1 YKASKMGDSAEKVHE
16 EKVEVE
22 KEHIEKE
29 EKHEKVLEE
38 KKEKHEKV
46 EEKKEK
52 HEEGEDKKKK
62 DKKEK
67 KKKNPE
73 DNKDGAKLKQ
83 KLEKI
88 ETKIQALVA
97 KKEEILK
104 LIKEADQVAP
114 STTNVL
120 YKDFS
125 HQPKTNET
133 NYQGCD
139 WSFDLSC
146 KIQDI
151 IPGLSALVGLVIPH
165 SGKVELQY
173 MQDYF
178 GVTGGIGLKTEPIGV
193 FSPIL
198 NFSGVVGTSLFSFG
212 TGFSFDLGT
221 REFDK
226 FDTGLSFTND
236 LLISS
241 LTLDKLDTLKA
252 SCYYTVN
259 PLTKTAIAAEL
270 KHSFSTSDTSF
281 SVGAQHALMPLTVLK
296 AKVDTHGKV
305 AAMIQQGLWD
315 KLFLSIGGKIDF
327 MDQRRIPNIGL
338 SMAIKV

>member
-1 YKASKMGDSAEKVHE
+1 MSNCPGLYFDIGKKARD
-16 EKVEVE
+16 
-22 KEHIEKE
+22 
-29 EKHEKVLEE
+29 
-38 KKEKHEKV
+38 
-46 EEKKEK
+46 
-52 HEEGEDKKKK
+52 
-62 DKKEK
+62 
-67 KKKNPE
+67 
-73 DNKDGAKLKQ
+73 
-83 KLEKI
+83 
-88 ETKIQALVA
+88 
-97 KKEEILK
+97 
-104 LIKEADQVAP
+104 
-114 STTNVL
+114 VL
-120 YKDFS
+120 YKDYAR
-125 HQPKTNET
+125 QPKINEI

-151 IPGLSALVGLVIPH
+151 IPGVSSLVGLVIPH

-173 MQDYF
+173 MKDYF
-178 GVTGGIGLKTEPIGV
+178 GATGGIGLKTEPVGV

-226 FDTGLSFTND
+226 FDTGLSFAND
-236 LLISS
+236 LLASS

-252 SCYYTVN
+252 SCYYKVN

-270 KHSFSTSDTSF
+270 KHSFSTSDTSL
-281 SVGAQHALMPLTVLK
+281 SVGAQHAFMPLTVLK
-296 AKVDTHGKV
+296 GKVDTHGKV

-315 KLFLSIGGKIDF
+315 KLFLSIGGKLDF